1 MEEQESKMEG
11 QESKHDR
18 FKRLASKR
26 VQNAIKK
33 IELIGNLSSPG
44 YEYSEEDVEKIF
56 TSLQQTLDSVKES
69 FSKRKPKIKT
79 FEL

>member
-1 MEEQESKMEG
+1 MEG

-26 VQNAIKK
+26 VQNAVKK
-33 IELIGNLSSPG
+33 IELIGNLASPG
-44 YEYSEEDVEKIF
+44 YEYSEEDVEKIMNA
-56 TSLQQTLDSVKES
+56 LQETIDQVKDA
-69 FSKRKPKIKT
+69 FSKRKPKVNK

>member
-1 MEEQESKMEG
+1 MEG

-33 IELIGNLSSPG
+33 IELIGNLASPG
-44 YEYSEEDVEKIF
+44 YEYSEEDVEKII
-56 TSLQQTLDSVKES
+56 TAVQQTLDQVKDS
-69 FSKRKPKIKT
+69 FLKRKPKVQS

>member
-1 MEEQESKMEG
+1 MEG

-33 IELIGNLSSPG
+33 IEIIGNLASPG
-44 YEYSEEDVEKIF
+44 YEYSEEDVEKI
-56 TSLQQTLDSVKES
+56 TSSLQATLDQVKNA
-69 FSKRKPKIKT
+69 FSKRKPKVQNFT
-79 FEL
+79 L

>member
-1 MEEQESKMEG
+1 MEG

-26 VQNAIKK
+26 VQNAVKK

-44 YEYSEEDVEKIF
+44 YEYSEEDVEKIIAM
-56 TSLQQTLDSVKES
+56 LQETLDQVKDS
-69 FSKRKPKIKT
+69 FSKRTPKVKE

>member
-1 MEEQESKMEG
+1 MEGQESTMGG

-33 IELIGNLSSPG
+33 IELIGNLASPG
-44 YEYSEEDVEKIF
+44 YAYSEEDVEKII
-56 TSLQQTLDSVKES
+56 TAMQEALDRVKDA
-69 FSKRKPKIKT
+69 FSKRKPKIEK